1 MTRLN
6 FYVAFDNVYDEI
18 DTLISGQNTRI
29 PRADN
34 REMPVWDFS
43 HLENMRIYPGR
54 NLNQSLNLLGVFPME
69 YITTAFVDDETKPEV
84 NFILRLLSSNLN
96 FNQLSMRAVFN
107 NCPIGTRFF
116 LVNPIDKNP
125 VYAYYTDLYNSI
137 SSSDDIDSVTFRRKS
152 RLFGSLS
159 YSESDIIEAIDGA
172 YNRADNFF
180 TANESGQLGFF
191 TADTY
196 QNDNIN
202 QSSNLNC
209 RLLIKE

>member
-6 FYVAFDNVYDEI
+6 FYVAFDNVYDDI
-18 DTLISGQNTRI
+18 DTLLSGQNTRI
-29 PRADN
+29 PRPDT

-96 FNQLSMRAVFN
+96 
-107 NCPIGTRFF
+107 
-116 LVNPIDKNP
+116 
-125 VYAYYTDLYNSI
+125 
-137 SSSDDIDSVTFRRKS
+137 
-152 RLFGSLS
+152 
-159 YSESDIIEAIDGA
+159 
-172 YNRADNFF
+172 
-180 TANESGQLGFF
+180 
-191 TADTY
+191 
-196 QNDNIN
+196 IN